1 MTLAMLPPVA
11 SPNIAEDEERDDEG
25 NQIAHEGEAGNV
37 KDHESCAAR
46 LCAHDDRTGGNE
58 EADAQYP
65 KG

>member
-1 MTLAMLPPVA
+1 MTLAVLPPVA
-11 SPNIAEDEERDDEG
+11 SPNITEDEERDDKG
-25 NQIAHEGEAGNV
+25 NQITHEGEAGNV

-58 EADAQYP
+58 ETNAQYA